1 MTHEEYERMEEY
13 FEIVR
18 YCVAGE
24 SKDELDIEVMEYIKN
39 VLAKIEPTEIEEI
52 SKCGIAEMRL
62 TAVDKDGESVY
73 DYVTLANDGESLAIL
88 QGIGRIKDEKRG
100 KDKLKIGII
109 LDKAARIKRFDVI
122 RDGRGKLEKIE
133 GYREILEVAE
143 YIERREQKKDNNIRG
158 LLLSIISFFEQE
170 PKENLETLDSEQLA
184 RIIVELKKIAG
195 DEAFE
200 IYTKRRNR
208 ENGGTTIEQRI
219 NANRSVSLR
228 RLTPEELEEMYRR
241 AAEERRK
248 QIKMTMNPNKSN
260 KPNNLDND
268 QEK

>member
-1 MTHEEYERMEEY
+1 MTQEEHTRMEDY

-18 YCVAGE
+18 YCVDG
-24 SKDELDIEVMEYIKN
+24 KNQTGLDIDVMEYIKN
-39 VLAKIEPTEIEEI
+39 VLCKIEPTEIGVI
-52 SKCGIAEMRL
+52 SKYGIAEMRL

-88 QGIGRIKDEKRG
+88 QGIGSIKDEKKG

-109 LDKAARIKRFDVI
+109 LDKKARIKRFDI
-122 RDGRGKLEKIE
+122 IDDKRIKLEKTE
-133 GYREILEVAE
+133 EYREILDVAE
-143 YIERREQKKDNNIRG
+143 YIERREQKKDDNIRS

-170 PKENLETLDSEQLA
+170 PKEIPETLDSEQLA
-184 RIIVELKKIAG
+184 RIIVEFKKIAG
-195 DEAFE
+195 EEAFE
-200 IYTKRRNR
+200 IYKKRRTR

-219 NANRSVSLR
+219 NANRSASLR
-228 RLTPEELEEMYRR
+228 GLTPEELDEMYRR

-248 QIKMTMNPNKSN
+248 QIKLTINPNKSD
-260 KPNNLDND
+260 NLDND